1 MTRSR
6 WASGVALGALATL
19 AFSSGSANA
28 QEVVRNLV
36 ASAEPEPFTADDL
49 LWMEVKADSLNLTES
64 MNVYASRRGVYVPLG
79 EFSRVLDLAVGVFPA
94 QRRAEGWILSQDRT
108 VAIDLTSRTA
118 TLAGRAFSLAPG
130 QAVIYDDD
138 IYIRTDLLEQLL
150 PVRVRTDVAA
160 QIMTV
165 VPTEPLPFQQRLA
178 REQRQA
184 GLGHAPAAVTPER
197 IQTPYRLFTPPAF
210 DVNVGAQ
217 AARDGSQQSHRF
229 DIRAAGDLLFTGMEA
244 YVGSDD
250 DGELSDARVMFTRK
264 DPGGRAL
271 GPLGGTRA
279 GIGDVYTP
287 SMPIG
292 AAGLGGRGVFYTS
305 APLEAL
311 DLATPLNLRGEL
323 AVGEEV
329 ELYVNEVLQG
339 AQVSPV
345 QGRYE
350 FLDVPLTYGLNTIRL
365 VFYGSHGQ
373 TREEVRRVNFGSGQL
388 APGKVVV
395 RLGAV
400 EQGTPLIDVG
410 GQIVD
415 PEAGAERLTAMID
428 YGLTANLTISAGAA
442 RYTPQGR
449 EARSLFTAGARGSL
463 GAMATQGDLAFDDQ
477 GGRGLTLGL
486 AARPFDMGLVLRH
499 SEYTGGFIDETR
511 QLGVAGDSPLRRAT
525 DLRLDGQFT
534 GPSSLNVP
542 YALDLRRLEREDG
555 SRLTTAEARA
565 SAPINRFYVSS
576 SVAMEDEK
584 RLDFSRRRFVGA
596 TDIATIV
603 AARAQLRAGLNYEI
617 SPDARIQSAYATADV
632 QLSDVNT
639 LRFGAVRAVDTG
651 ETTLQASA
659 LHRAER
665 FDVALNAAYETTS
678 GEWRVGL
685 QLGFGFGYDPFDRR
699 YRMVRPGAAQG
710 GAVAVNAWV
719 DENAD
724 GVRQPDEPAVPNLVV
739 ETPGGAAPT
748 DANGRVR
755 LGNLG
760 DGAQAVVRLN
770 AEAIDDPFL
779 TAGAPV
785 VEITPRPGRTAVIEY
800 PLRRTAEVE
809 VNVAL
814 ERPTGPARAL
824 AALGVQLVPVKGGEV
839 FTARSDHAGTA
850 FFEGVPP
857 GEYEVMIDPAQRD
870 ALGLELTTT
879 RRVVVTP
886 QGGFVRLDDVVV
898 KLTKELPR

>member
-1 MTRSR
+1 MTRRLWS
-6 WASGVALGALATL
+6 AGVAWGALAAL
-19 AFSSGSANA
+19 AFTTPADA

-36 ASAEPEPFTADDL
+36 ASAQPDPFTADDL
-49 LWMEVKADSLNLTES
+49 LWMEVRADAFELTES
-64 MNVYASRRGVYVPLG
+64 MNVYSSRRGVYVPLG
-79 EFSRVLDLAVGVFPA
+79 EFARVLDLAVGVFPA
-94 QRRAEGWILSQDRT
+94 QRRAEGWVLSPDRT
-108 VAIDLTSRTA
+108 LAVDLNSRTA
-118 TLAGRAFSLAPG
+118 TLAGRSFTLGPDH
-130 QAVIYDDD
+130 AVIYDDEL
-138 IYIRTDLLEQLL
+138 YVRTDLLEQLL
-150 PVRVRTDVAA
+150 PVRIRTDISA
-160 QIMTV
+160 QIMSVT
-165 VPTEPLPFQQRLA
+165 PTEPLPFQQRIA
-178 REQRQA
+178 REQRRTGVGQGP
-184 GLGHAPAAVTPER
+184 GLPPAER
-197 IQTPYRLFTPPAF
+197 RETPYRLFTPPAF
-210 DVNVGAQ
+210 DVNIGAQ

-229 DIRAAGDLLFTGMEA
+229 DIRAAGDLLFSGMEA

-250 DGELSDARVMFTRK
+250 DGQVTDARLTLTRK
-264 DPGGRAL
+264 DPNGRAL

-292 AAGLGGRGVFYTS
+292 AAGFGGRGVFYSS

-329 ELYVNEVLQG
+329 ELYVNEVLQA
-339 AQVSPV
+339 AQVSPL

-373 TREEVRRVNFGSGQL
+373 TREEVRRINFGSGQIEQ
-388 APGKVVV
+388 GKVVV

-400 EQGTPLIDVG
+400 EQGRPLIDVG
-410 GQIVD
+410 GPVLD
-415 PEAGAERLTAMID
+415 AEAGEPRLTAMID
-428 YGLTANLTISAGAA
+428 YGLTSRLTLSAGAA
-442 RYTPQGR
+442 RYTPQGQ
-449 EARSLFTAGARGSL
+449 EARSLLTAGLRGSL
-463 GAMATQGDLAFDDQ
+463 GPAATQVDVAYDDQ
-477 GGRGLTLGL
+477 GGRGVTLGL

-499 SEYTGGFIDETR
+499 SEYAGGFIDETR
-511 QLGVAGDSPLRRAT
+511 QLGVVGDAALRRAT

-534 GPSSLNVP
+534 GPSSLNIP
-542 YALDLRRLEREDG
+542 FSLDLRRLERTDG

-565 SAPINRFYVSS
+565 SAPVNRFYVSS
-576 SVAMEDEK
+576 SVAMEDDK
-584 RLDFSRRRFVGA
+584 RVDYHRRRFVGA

-603 AARAQLRAGLNYEI
+603 AARAQLRAGVTYEI
-617 SPDARIQSAYATADV
+617 SPDAKVQTAYATADV

-639 LRFGAVRAVDTG
+639 LRFGAVKALDTG
-651 ETTLQASA
+651 ETTLQLSA
-659 LHRAER
+659 LHRAEQ
-665 FDVALNAAYETTS
+665 FDVALNAAYETRS
-678 GEWRVGL
+678 GEWRLGV

-724 GVRQPDEPAVPNLVV
+724 GIRQADEPAVPNLVV

-748 DANGRVR
+748 DSRGHVR

-760 DGAQAVVRLN
+760 DGAQALVRLN

-785 VEITPRPGRTAVIEY
+785 VEITPRPGRTAVIDY
-800 PLRRTAEVE
+800 PMRRSAEVE

-814 ERPTGPARAL
+814 ERPSGPARPL
-824 AALGVQLVPVKGGEV
+824 AALGVRLVPVKAGEV
-839 FTARSDHAGTA
+839 FIARSDHAGVA

-857 GEYEVMIDPAQRD
+857 GEYEVMVD
-870 ALGLELTTT
+870 AEQERVLGLTLA
-879 RRVVVTP
+879 RSQRVIVP
-886 QGGFVRLDDVVV
+886 AQGGFVRVDDVVV
-898 KLTKELPR
+898 KLTKALPQ